1 MADIKLKN
9 VQVETLSGDLLDVV
23 GDNKDGIVKKIVE
36 EEEIREK
43 EIFKQSP
50 AHKKNII
57 FVTSSIVLSIL
68 AFCAV
73 FAVFLFRKQIFTV
86 PVTPQFT
93 PIIFTDKAQY
103 ADITDLDK
111 EHIIGTVIN
120 EINSSDVKSGGIEG
134 IYFSENKK
142 IIGLK
147 RFLELLEASIDKT
160 KMEFFKDNFLAGISN
175 KDTKDFFI
183 LIQMRST
190 TDVFDV
196 MRAWEE
202 KMFFDLHK
210 FFGVELSPDTKYLLT
225 KDFEDG
231 IIQNKNAR
239 ILHDTNGR
247 IVLMYVYLEDGS
259 LLVTNSEATVGE
271 VITRLASAR
280 VKK

>member
-1 MADIKLKN
+1 M
-9 VQVETLSGDLLDVV
+9 
-23 GDNKDGIVKKIVE
+23 
-36 EEEIREK
+36 
-43 EIFKQSP
+43 
-50 AHKKNII
+50 
-57 FVTSSIVLSIL
+57 
-68 AFCAV
+68 

>member
-1 MADIKLKN
+1 
-9 VQVETLSGDLLDVV
+9 
-23 GDNKDGIVKKIVE
+23 
-36 EEEIREK
+36 
-43 EIFKQSP
+43 
-50 AHKKNII
+50 
-57 FVTSSIVLSIL
+57 
-68 AFCAV
+68 
-73 FAVFLFRKQIFTV
+73 
-86 PVTPQFT
+86 
-93 PIIFTDKAQY
+93 
-103 ADITDLDK
+103 
-111 EHIIGTVIN
+111 
-120 EINSSDVKSGGIEG
+120 
-134 IYFSENKK
+134 
-142 IIGLK
+142 
-147 RFLELLEASIDKT
+147 
-160 KMEFFKDNFLAGISN
+160 MEFFKDNFLAGISN

-210 FFGVELSPDTKYLLT
+210 FLGVELSPDTKYLLT